1 MFTKT
6 DRTWPRWAEALLVA
20 LVGYLSVQEAYVR
33 ADGHWLAWEAAL
45 ALAATAAV
53 ALRGRFLP
61 LAAAVTVATAAV
73 LGIVPPL
80 LVVLFRTA
88 RRGRLVPALLCA
100 AAALAGNRLADPGRN
115 LWTLHLYGPF
125 MPLALALAL
134 GLWAGSHRRLVAA
147 LDDQVERLRV
157 ERGLRA
163 EQARLAERARI
174 AAEMHDV
181 LAHRLT
187 VLALHAGALRRRAAG
202 LPEPV
207 AERLDLLRT
216 TSTEALADLRD
227 VLGALRHTE
236 DGPDAADRR
245 EPGLRELSELLA
257 EARAAGQTV
266 EADLAG
272 DAESVPVSHR
282 LAVHRVVQEA
292 LTNARKHAAGAPA
305 RVTVRY
311 GTAESAVDVRN
322 DAGTPSEA
330 ADFGSGYGLIG
341 LTERVTALGGRLEYG
356 PSDRGGWRM
365 TATLPGTGRQAAAHT
380 GAASAG
386 TGPAGAAR
394 AGTGP
399 AGTGD
404 TGAA

>member
-1 MFTKT
+1 MFTLT
-6 DRTWPRWAEALLVA
+6 DRTWPRWADALLLA
-20 LVGYLSVQEAYVR
+20 LVGFLAAQEAYVR
-33 ADGHWLAWEAAL
+33 GVDRWFGPGDAVAL
-45 ALAATAAV
+45 AVAATAA
-53 ALRGRFLP
+53 LIPRERFLP
-61 LAAAVTVATAAV
+61 LAAVTAIAGAAL
-73 LGIVPPL
+73 LGVVPPL
-80 LVVLFRTA
+80 LVALFRTA
-88 RRGRLVPALLCA
+88 RRGRTGVAALCA
-100 AAALAGNRLADPGRN
+100 AAALAGNRFADPGRN

-227 VLGALRHTE
+227 VLGALRHTD

-245 EPGLRELSELLA
+245 EPGLRELTDLLA
-257 EARAAGQTV
+257 EARAAGQAV
-266 EADLAG
+266 EADIAG
-272 DAESVPVSHR
+272 DAASVPVSHR

-292 LTNARKHAAGAPA
+292 LTNARKHASGAPV
-305 RVTVRY
+305 RVAVRY
-311 GTAESAVDVRN
+311 GTAGSAVEVRN
-322 DAGTPSEA
+322 AAGTPSEA
-330 ADFGSGYGLIG
+330 AELGGGYGLIG

-365 TATLPGTGRQAAAHT
+365 TAVIPGSGRHTTGR
-380 GAASAG
+380 
-386 TGPAGAAR
+386 AGAA
-394 AGTGP
+394 
-399 AGTGD
+399 
-404 TGAA
+404 

>member
-1 MFTKT
+1 MFTLT
-6 DRTWPRWAEALLVA
+6 DRTWPRWADALLIA
-20 LVGYLSVQEAYVR
+20 LVGFLSAQEAYIR
-33 ADGHWLAWEAAL
+33 GGDRLLGPE
-45 ALAATAAV
+45 AAV
-53 ALRGRFLP
+53 ALAVATTATLIPRERFLP
-61 LAAAVTVATAAV
+61 LAAVMAVATAAL
-73 LGIVPPL
+73 LGVAPPL

-88 RRGRLVPALLCA
+88 RRGRTGLAVLCA
-100 AAALAGNRLADPGRN
+100 AAALAGNRFADPGRN
-115 LWTLHLYGPF
+115 LWTLHLYGPV

-187 VLALHAGALRRRAAG
+187 VLALHAGALRRRAAD

-207 AERLDLLRT
+207 AERLALLRT

-227 VLGALRHTE
+227 VLGALRHTD

-245 EPGLRELSELLA
+245 EPGLGELRELLD
-257 EARAAGQTV
+257 EARAAGQSI

-272 DAESVPVSHR
+272 DAASVPVSHR
-282 LAVHRVVQEA
+282 LAVHRVVREA
-292 LTNARKHAAGAPA
+292 LTNARKHASGAPV
-305 RVTVRY
+305 RVAVHY
-311 GTAESAVDVRN
+311 GTAESAVEVRSA
-322 DAGTPSEA
+322 AGTPSEA
-330 ADFGSGYGLIG
+330 AGLGGGYGLIG

-356 PSDRGGWRM
+356 PTDEGGWRVA
-365 TATLPGTGRQAAAHT
+365 ATVPGAGRHT
-380 GAASAG
+380 
-386 TGPAGAAR
+386 TERAGAA
-394 AGTGP
+394 
-399 AGTGD
+399 
-404 TGAA
+404 